1 MKLRARL
8 TALRGGETG
17 GPLETDRWLL
27 ALTLVLLGA
36 GLAMVLNASSV
47 LSLQQYGTAYYYFL
61 RQALFAA
68 IGLGALALLRHVDYH
83 LLYRAAP
90 AAAGLTALLMVL
102 VLVPHVGANIKGV
115 AARRWIDLGPLG
127 TLQPSELGKLA
138 FAVFM
143 AHWMDRR
150 QGRLQSASEGFLP
163 FVIMTSAVLGVLML
177 QRDLGTA
184 IVTCGIL
191 VSIYFAGG
199 GRKQHVAVLLA
210 ALLVAFFLLTV
221 VESYRQQRVSTF
233 LDPFKDPLGAG
244 YQPAQAL
251 IGLGSGGLF
260 GVGLGHSV
268 QKYLWLPE
276 AHTDF
281 IFAII
286 GEETGLIGTT
296 LVLAA
301 FVLLAIRG
309 YRTAMRAP
317 DRFGVMLATGITTW
331 LAFQALVNMGTV
343 TDTLPATGVP
353 LPFISAGGTALAI
366 SLAAMGVLLNVAA
379 HASAEQPT
387 TRRRIDATADLG
399 RRNWRTPFASTG
411 RRPRVPRRASGG

>member
-8 TALRGGETG
+8 AALRGGQTG

-36 GLAMVLNASSV
+36 GLAMVLDASSV
-47 LSLQQYGTAYYYFL
+47 LSLQQYGTAYYYSL

-68 IGLGALALLRHVDYH
+68 LGLGALIALRHVDYH

-90 AAAGLTALLMVL
+90 AVAGVAALLMVL
-102 VLVPHVGANIKGV
+102 VLVPHVGLDIKG
-115 AARRWIDLGPLG
+115 ARRWIDLGPLG
-127 TLQPSELGKLA
+127 TVQPSELGKLA

-143 AHWMDRR
+143 ARWMDRR

-163 FVIMTSAVLGVLML
+163 FVIMTAALLGLLML

-199 GRKQHVAVLLA
+199 GRKQHVAAMLA
-210 ALLVAFFLLTV
+210 GLLVAFGVLTV
-221 VESYRQQRVSTF
+221 LESYRQQRLSTF
-233 LDPFKDPLGAG
+233 LDPFKDQLGAG
-244 YQPAQAL
+244 YQPTQAL

-281 IFAII
+281 IFAIV

-301 FVLLAIRG
+301 FVLLAVRG
-309 YRTAMRAP
+309 YRAAMRAP

-353 LPFISAGGTALAI
+353 LPFVSYGGSALAI
-366 SLAAMGVLLNVAA
+366 SLAGMGVLLNVAA
-379 HASAEQPT
+379 HASADRPT

-399 RRNWRTPFASTG
+399 RRNWRTPFASIG
-411 RRPRVPRRASGG
+411 RRPRVPRRAP